1 MTTKR
6 AKISMLAVQSILCG
20 ILLTAAL
27 LLRFFGGGWFDACRT
42 VLRDAMTDLSFV
54 QTLAEEWKEAA
65 RA

>member
-1 MTTKR
+1 MTTQR

-27 LLRFFGGGWFDACRT
+27 ALRFFGGGWYEACRT
-42 VLRDAMTDLSFV
+42 VLRDSMTDLSFV
-54 QTLAEEWKEAA
+54 QTWAEKWEEAN